1 MLEPEM
7 NALIE
12 SPEFKR
18 LLNALIESPE
28 LRRFQEELHSPR
40 FSPFDVLQVTD
51 VEIRHSNVLA
61 WLLTPDG
68 THGIGG
74 RFLREFVDHLTR
86 RHDAAPLRRLSGFD
100 DKDNVEIRRE
110 DYHDGGYADITVG
123 FKAERVLLIIE
134 NKVVGWYPEAE
145 DQTKGYQG
153 TLRQKYKGRYKDY
166 PGVLLTTSNLPEGG
180 SAERGTMV
188 HPDDPLFRLS
198 WGEVREIIR
207 SLLKDGES
215 GNFADGQVRDFVKRY
230 VEVIEDRL
238 IHTGDD
244 PAERLYDEHPQIFE
258 KLQEEP
264 ALLDEVDEPH
274 RTTIRR
280 WMGNF
285 EGRPRR
291 LREKVAEYLT
301 QKGWID
307 AGHIK
312 NTGVRDD
319 LPGWRWLVWF
329 HMPSGEELGIPEG
342 CGWRFTFEPRSV
354 TVTVQ
359 FGTLW
364 EPNPKN
370 PAWQRI
376 WSFLQHTPIDRDRSA
391 RYPMEKGVIY
401 RHNLLKDAELA
412 RPFEETVELLHRGLD
427 QFFGPDGDYGRIE
440 RYLKCLAFNPR
451 EPRPLADGETAS

>member
-1 MLEPEM
+1 M
-7 NALIE
+7 
-12 SPEFKR
+12 
-18 LLNALIESPE
+18 
-28 LRRFQEELHSPR
+28 
-40 FSPFDVLQVTD
+40 
-51 VEIRHSNVLA
+51 
-61 WLLTPDG
+61 
-68 THGIGG
+68 
-74 RFLREFVDHLTR
+74 
-86 RHDAAPLRRLSGFD
+86 
-100 DKDNVEIRRE
+100 
-110 DYHDGGYADITVG
+110 
-123 FKAERVLLIIE
+123 LLIIE

-145 DQTKGYQG
+145 DQTKGYQE
-153 TLRQKYKGRYKDY
+153 TFVEKYRSRYDYY
-166 PGVLLTTSNLPEGG
+166 PGVLLTTSDSLEGKNE
-180 SAERGTMV
+180 ERKR
-188 HPDDPLFRLS
+188 HHSSFPLFPLS

-244 PAERLYDEHPQIFE
+244 PADRLRNKHPQIFE

-280 WMGNF
+280 WMENF

-301 QKGWID
+301 QTRRID
-307 AGHIK
+307 AGRIK

-329 HMPSGEELGIPEG
+329 HMPSGEELGIREG

-364 EPNPKN
+364 EPNPKD
-370 PAWQRI
+370 PDPKWQRV

-401 RHNLLKDAELA
+401 RHNLLKGAELA
-412 RPFEETVELLHRGLD
+412 GPFEESVKLLHHGLD

-440 RYLKCLAFNPR
+440 RYFRCLAFDPR
-451 EPRPLADGETAS
+451 EPRPLADGETKS